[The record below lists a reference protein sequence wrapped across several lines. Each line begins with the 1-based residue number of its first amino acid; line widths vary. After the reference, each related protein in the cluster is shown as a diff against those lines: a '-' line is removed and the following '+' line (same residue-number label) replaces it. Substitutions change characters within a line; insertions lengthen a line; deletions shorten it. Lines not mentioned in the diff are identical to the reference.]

1 MESNRS
7 LIILA
12 CIGIYMLFCGAIGV
26 WAMKRTR
33 STRDFFMAGRNLG
46 IFVLGLAVFSSS
58 LSGFGFIGGP
68 GLVYRMGM
76 SSIWLIV
83 ISALGYSFSFY
94 IVGKRLRYFAELCE
108 SISLPDLIAARYSSE
123 TSRFLAAV
131 TILIGVVGY
140 LAAQILAMAEVL
152 RDLFLNTELIGA
164 ISMEWCVALSSIVLI
179 FYCVT
184 GGILASVYTD
194 VWQGLVM
201 AVASV
206 LVFITA
212 ITAFDGG
219 MTGVATTIMAD
230 DREAIGPWG
239 TLGMMACISWIFLFV
254 LGNAGQPHLVTK
266 FMMCRRVQD
275 IKHILTVTFIGFSV
289 CSLLWISIGLVMRA
303 LVLTGAH
310 PEIPDADHAAPQFL
324 QYYAHPVLAGIVF
337 AGLFAAIMSTADGF
351 LNVGTAAV
359 IHDIPRALFRK
370 SFENELLGARIVT
383 AIIALAAALVAL
395 YSGQDLVAL
404 LGVVG
409 WGIFAAALVPV
420 VAIGFNW
427 KRATAAAANAAIIS
441 SLLTNLAIR
450 ISNRLWDFAI
460 PYRIDPGAIS
470 LLVSL
475 ILFLGIS
482 FLSKPPRLDPDIEMV
497 MDL

>member
-1 MESNRS
+1 MEYNRS

-12 CIGIYMLFCGAIGV
+12 CIGIYMFFCVAIGA

-33 STRDFFMAGRNLG
+33 STRDFFMAGRSLG
-46 IFVLGLAVFSSS
+46 VFVLGLAVFSSS
-58 LSGFGFIGGP
+58 LSGFGFVGGP

-83 ISALGYSFSFY
+83 ISALGYCFSFY
-94 IVGKRLRYFAELCE
+94 IVGKRLRYFAELFE
-108 SISLPDLIAARYSSE
+108 SVSLPHLVGARYSSE
-123 TSRFLAAV
+123 TTRFLAAII
-131 TILIGVVGY
+131 ILIGVVGY

-152 RDLFLNTELIGA
+152 RDLFANTQSIGPLS
-164 ISMEWCVALSSIVLI
+164 IEWCVAISSFVLV
-179 FYCVT
+179 FYCVS

-194 VWQGLVM
+194 VWQGCVM
-201 AVASV
+201 AVASL
-206 LVFITA
+206 LVFFSA
-212 ITAFDGG
+212 ITAFEGG
-219 MTGVATTIMAD
+219 MTGIVTTIMAD

-275 IKHILTVTFIGFSV
+275 MKHILTVTFVGFSI
-289 CSLLWISIGLVMRA
+289 CALLWISIGLVMRA

-310 PEIPDADHAAPQFL
+310 PEIQSADHAAPQFL
-324 QYYAHPVLAGIVF
+324 QFYAHPVLAGIVF

-359 IHDIPRALFRK
+359 IHDIPRALFKK
-370 SFENELLGARIVT
+370 SFENELLGARIATV
-383 AIIALAAALVAL
+383 IIAFSSALVAL

-404 LGVVG
+404 LGLIG

-427 KRATAAAANAAIIS
+427 KRATATAANVAIIS
-441 SLLTNLAIR
+441 SLLTNFTIR
-450 ISNRLWDFAI
+450 ISSLLGDFTI

-470 LLVSL
+470 LLVSM
-475 ILFLGIS
+475 ILFLTIS
-482 FLSKPPRLDPDIEMV
+482 FLSPPPQLDPEIELV